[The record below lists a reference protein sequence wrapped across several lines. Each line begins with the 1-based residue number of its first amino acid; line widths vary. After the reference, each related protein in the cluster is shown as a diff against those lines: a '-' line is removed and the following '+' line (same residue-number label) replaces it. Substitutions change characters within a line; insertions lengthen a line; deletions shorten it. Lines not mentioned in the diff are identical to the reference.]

1 MAADEA
7 DREFLE
13 DLDAFVPRPAGW
25 IKILDRKYEVPY
37 FHDLPLSQALA
48 LLQVEEQVRGKDLI
62 VQMEAAWTQLTM
74 LIPSLPTE
82 ARDHMG
88 NSLIQRV
95 LSRAWRLAQRPPE
108 GEAAGSASSGSSPAT
123 GASTETPTAS

>member
-13 DLDAFVPRPAGW
+13 DLDAFVSRPAGW
-25 IKILDRKYEVPY
+25 IKVLDRKYEVPY

-48 LLQVEEQVRGKDLI
+48 LLQVEEQARGTDLS

-74 LIPSLPTE
+74 LIPSLPAE
-82 ARDHMG
+82 ARERMS
-88 NSLIQRV
+88 NTLVQRV
-95 LSRAWRLAQRPPE
+95 LSRSWKLAQRPPE
-108 GEAAGSASSGSSPAT
+108 GEGAGSASSGSSPD
-123 GASTETPTAS
+123 TAGSMERPIAR